1 MYMAQINSVKDVG
14 LWIKEE
20 RIRLGLTQRQ
30 LSGLVGVGERF
41 LLELEKGKTTA
52 EIGKVFQVLQKMGAR
67 LEINL
72 RLKNE
77 SR

>member
-1 MYMAQINSVKDVG
+1 MAQINSVKDLG